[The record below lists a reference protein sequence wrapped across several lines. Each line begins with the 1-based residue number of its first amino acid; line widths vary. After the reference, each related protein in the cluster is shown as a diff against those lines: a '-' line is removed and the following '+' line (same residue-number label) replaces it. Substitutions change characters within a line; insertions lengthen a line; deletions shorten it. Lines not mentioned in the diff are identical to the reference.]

1 MRHFVQNLL
10 GVKPAAKSQHF
21 VNTLGPQKPTWTN
34 FLESEFFYLKR
45 QSYMLTGKN
54 MKLQGVKWLS
64 YTQKNKRKDKRFS
77 KNDKNN
83 TCAMK

>member
-1 MRHFVQNLL
+1 
-10 GVKPAAKSQHF
+10 
-21 VNTLGPQKPTWTN
+21 
-34 FLESEFFYLKR
+34 
-45 QSYMLTGKN
+45 MLTGKN
-54 MKLQGVKWLS
+54 MTLQGVKWLS